1 MSTKMSTTE
10 VYVDLSKCYFGAVIG
25 QKPIRTVWRVGRKW
39 RNGKSK
45 DKQLLTN
52 MAMKGGYLW
61 GRAIQV
67 TFFLSWEKHE
77 TV

>member
-10 VYVDLSKCYFGAVIG
+10 VYVDLSKCYFGAV
-25 QKPIRTVWRVGRKW
+25 
-39 RNGKSK
+39 
-45 DKQLLTN
+45 LLTN

-67 TFFLSWEKHE
+67 TFFF
-77 TV
+77 